1 MNDQEKIIRSILKQ
15 SSDRTKPVKKIFKF
29 NLLKLITKQT
39 EEQQTKIK
47 NAIDNEKRWSDDCI
61 QKIAMNSLQDL
72 FFNVIDNVKVEKFTP
87 GEYYI
92 AEKHLE
98 TILNEY
104 FETKKELEEEIDTL
118 REDSIPI
125 KEHDK
130 EIKSL
135 KQEFKRDEEDYKRR
149 IQKLED
155 TEKFLR
161 EKIEKSEPRI
171 KEQLMTQL
179 KADGWQKVTEE
190 IAYN

>member
-15 SSDRTKPVKKIFKF
+15 SSDRTKPVKKVFKF

-39 EEQQTKIK
+39 EDQQSKIK

-92 AEKHLE
+92 AEKHIE
-98 TILNEY
+98 TILNGY
-104 FETKKELEEEIDTL
+104 FETKKDLEEEIEIL
-118 REDSIPI
+118 REDSITNE
-125 KEHDK
+125 EHNN
-130 EIKSL
+130 EIKNL
-135 KQEFKRDEEDYKRR
+135 KKEFNMKEEDYKRR

-155 TEKFLR
+155 TEKYLR
-161 EKIEKSEPRI
+161 EKIEKVEERVQA
-171 KEQLMTQL
+171 KLDV
-179 KADGWQKVTEE
+179 KYAGWTPPA
-190 IAYN
+190 I